1 MLHQSKII
9 RTLDQSVMGSDLLFI
24 LAVSKGETVYKMER
38 RIRLALF
45 FRLDGYQLNYAFHI
59 AAIHRIKLILQQ
71 TYVLN
76 IMEGFALNQDPF
88 SLRCETSQ

>member
-1 MLHQSKII
+1 MLHHSNQI
-9 RTLDQSVMGSDLLFI
+9 RTQRRSVRGSDLLFI
-24 LAVSKGETVYKMER
+24 LAVSKGETGYKMER

-59 AAIHRIKLILQQ
+59 AAIHRINLILQQ